1 MFLCLS
7 RHIRPYTHCSY
18 TGDSYKN
25 QHYCVKQ
32 NISPDVDIIH
42 YSWTYFEGGR
52 AQSEHEDLI
61 RWAQMLPKQPPLHVF
76 NTGTLPAP
84 SSEYVELAAYYA
96 QYGYNSFY
104 MKSGFYFGGYDYD
117 VSRELCLLL
126 LVRFDVH
133 KLHSLLPLQSETKA
147 ENPID
152 RFGWGYSGDGYH
164 DTTRYGELEED
175 AARKT
180 SLGVVMRNW
189 Q

>member
-1 MFLCLS
+1 MSLCVSLF
-7 RHIRPYTHCSY
+7 INAAYTRPYNHCSY

-42 YSWTYFEGGR
+42 YSWTYFEGGQ

-96 QYGYNSFY
+96 LYGYNSFY

-117 VSRELCLLL
+117 VSRELSSCCYLFILMYIN
-126 LVRFDVH
+126 FTH
-133 KLHSLLPLQSETKA
+133 CFPYSLRLRQRIQL
-147 ENPID
+147 ID
-152 RFGWGYSGDGYH
+152 SGGGTLEM
-164 DTTRYGELEED
+164 DTMIPH
-175 AARKT
+175 
-180 SLGVVMRNW
+180 VMAS
-189 Q
+189 

>member
-42 YSWTYFEGGR
+42 YSWTYFEGGQ

-96 QYGYNSFY
+96 QFGYNSFY

-117 VSRELCLLL
+117 
-126 LVRFDVH
+126 
-133 KLHSLLPLQSETKA
+133 SETKA

-175 AARKT
+175 VARKR
-180 SLGVVMRNW
+180 SLAVVMRNW